1 MLSNILN
8 YLFQHSSNK
17 IKNDREAE
25 KEVAAQIKAYKKAQD
40 LLYNQQQLRIL
51 EKMDTSGFTNHQL
64 QIYKM
69 SIDYLKEQLK

>member
-1 MLSNILN
+1 MISNILN
-8 YLFQHSSNK
+8 YLFQNSSNK
-17 IKNDREAE
+17 IKNDRDTE

-51 EKMDTSGFTNHQL
+51 EKMDTSGFTSHQL
-64 QIYKM
+64 KIHKM